1 MNHIQL
7 WMRNCL
13 ACQYNI
19 YAQLT
24 YLLSI
29 FFIDMA
35 GKGYTSIREEAVRL
49 FNCIQQLESAREPIP
64 LIQGILQTCL
74 DLRPLRDEL
83 YCQLI
88 KQTSVTNSCVLTQM
102 QTQPNLQ
109 LRYWQLLT
117 CMSCTFLPSCS
128 ILRYL
133 RFHLK
138 RWVTHIPNLHSALIC
153 TLTNPPAG
161 SQHKN
166 INVT

>member
-1 MNHIQL
+1 
-7 WMRNCL
+7 MRNFL
-13 ACQYNI
+13 AFQYNI

-88 KQTSVTNSCVLTQM
+88 KQTSS
-102 QTQPNLQ
+102 
-109 LRYWQLLT
+109 YQLLCPDADADT
-117 CMSCTFLPSCS
+117 AESAAQILAAAHLHELHLPAQLQHTPIPTLSPEEVSYAHPKSIQCTGCVHSQ
-128 ILRYL
+128 
-133 RFHLK
+133 
-138 RWVTHIPNLHSALIC
+138 THQPDL
-153 TLTNPPAG
+153 
-161 SQHKN
+161 N
-166 INVT
+166 INT

>member
-1 MNHIQL
+1 
-7 WMRNCL
+7 
-13 ACQYNI
+13 
-19 YAQLT
+19 
-24 YLLSI
+24 
-29 FFIDMA
+29 MA

-49 FNCIQQLESAREPIP
+49 FNCLQQLELAREPIP

-88 KQTSVTNSCVLTQM
+88 KQTSVTKSSV
-102 QTQPNLQ
+102 QTQPNPQ

-128 ILRYL
+128 ILKYL

-138 RWVTHIPNLHSALIC
+138 RSVA
-153 TLTNPPAG
+153 
-161 SQHKN
+161 HK
-166 INVT
+166 

>member
-1 MNHIQL
+1 
-7 WMRNCL
+7 MRNFL

-49 FNCIQQLESAREPIP
+49 FNCIQQLELAREPIP

-138 RWVTHIPNLHSALIC
+138 R
-153 TLTNPPAG
+153 
-161 SQHKN
+161 
-166 INVT
+166 